1 MNELSLVFVSRSEED
16 SMRGKEMSEA
26 AAAADQMEPATKA
39 KAGAS
44 IAAFYAS
51 ECQAVN
57 TSTSISRPSFSL
69 LLSYLLLTHR
79 QRTAGRAGRTTPN
92 TRPFK
97 SVSFFLLLEPEKSVY
112 TQQSS
117 RNTHVVHTFSTP
129 IISHIPFS
137 LLPLVT

>member
-1 MNELSLVFVSRSEED
+1 
-16 SMRGKEMSEA
+16 MRGKEMSEA

-39 KAGAS
+39 KAGAA
-44 IAAFYAS
+44 IAAFYAT

-57 TSTSISRPSFSL
+57 ASSSSISRTHTSIFLSLSASSL

-97 SVSFFLLLEPEKSVY
+97 SVSFVLLLELENLFTHSSHHVTLTRRSHIFY
-112 TQQSS
+112 TNHFTYS
-117 RNTHVVHTFSTP
+117 
-129 IISHIPFS
+129 ISH
-137 LLPLVT
+137 